1 MKQCTSCGQIIAQ
14 SITTCPACG
23 SHLVAG
29 MKSIDDYKIQ
39 KIIHEG
45 RSSLVCRAVKKNGKT
60 PVSIR
65 LFTDQSGVDDQI
77 AQRLEKEL
85 KELARLPS
93 DLFVQHYAIKK
104 SSIDLWYRVSEW
116 VNADSWGSIFVSGIL
131 KDQRRMVTLF
141 YNIASALEILHQHD
155 HFMPY
160 LILDDIL
167 IPRDK
172 TRNLSIKIN
181 YKLSRFLD
189 ARATH
194 HGPMLQKL
202 LACHP
207 DIVNKRAIDFRTS
220 IWSLGKI
227 FIELLTADH
236 NLKDFSSRVD
246 QIKGLDHE
254 LGVLIKTMLSDDPD
268 LRPHT
273 MARVVSALSR
283 ILDRIPHDLPF
294 SSHKR
299 MPKLLKELNWFK
311 RMVIFLLVIIVGIIA
326 MYTASFF
333 YMDFKKNKKEMVFS
347 DFIESYAD
355 SMGFLMVEYWLRD
368 SSNQVVYKNKVEGTA
383 FLVDKQGYLLTN
395 RHVACPWLED
405 TTLFNIFNQYKLME
419 KNLKFDHR
427 MFLWFEGE
435 KAFNRL
441 PALSNSR
448 ELSDSYY
455 LPSAFRSDGKSNL
468 RIVGVPRASGKTGER
483 INSPFKHDFAVLK
496 IDEISENLIPL
507 PLETN
512 GDAADIQRLSP
523 VIILGFPLGNRTQYD
538 HINASIT
545 RGHVRRTSKEIIQ
558 VDSSIYKGNS
568 GGPAVNSRGR
578 VIGIASGVVTDQATS
593 YIPINTPLSD
603 FGLILPIAG
612 PAQFIENLK
621 AGQPKWNG
629 ILDFNLDIKL
639 KDILALALEHK
650 YREAASLTETML
662 EAGNDPVLLF
672 TAAVLYFCSNDKDRS
687 RDLFS
692 QVISIEGENTISK
705 LMLHIIDWITGQNI
719 SGILT
724 KDLFTMTWRHQDEFS
739 GYLAWVLNKKQKM
752 DPGFLDFE
760 NNGEKAW
767 RLFIEGLIL
776 EKENKM
782 GRAMK
787 IYREAILTAGTN
799 DQLYF
804 LSFSRLDQLLETK
817 AAFGENK
824 KQHEIEKLAF
834 RKTAKES
841 REKAKTLY
849 KETAALIHTIEFHN
863 TSHEEKIKAY
873 KALVKLVPENRTII
887 GRIAFFHAMNSE
899 WQKALDN
906 IEIFFSRPCRETP
919 LSLSLGLL
927 RGEILKFTSSPGKAN
942 ENLKKFQAQTRDAW
956 YGIISKHL
964 VLGTP
969 EADLTKLAGNNPEK
983 LITLHTALGLW
994 AEGSKDKEIAAHHY
1008 REALSTY
1015 LDGWNEY
1022 DLALARI
1029 IQFRKN
1035 PD

>member
-1 MKQCTSCGQIIAQ
+1 MKRCTSCGQIIAQ
-14 SITTCPACG
+14 NITTCPACG
-23 SHLVAG
+23 SLLVAG
-29 MKSIDDYKIQ
+29 MKSIDDYIIQ

-45 RSSLVCRAVKKNGKT
+45 RSSLVCRAVKENGKT

-77 AQRLEKEL
+77 ALRLEKEL
-85 KELARLPS
+85 KELAKLPQ

-104 SSIDLWYRVSEW
+104 SSTGLWYRVSEW

-131 KDQRRMVTLF
+131 KDQRRMVSLF

-167 IPRDK
+167 IPKDKARDV
-172 TRNLSIKIN
+172 SVKIN

-207 DIVNKRAIDFRTS
+207 DIINERAVDFRS
-220 IWSLGKI
+220 DIWSLGKI
-227 FIELLTADH
+227 FIELLAADH

-246 QIKGLDHE
+246 QIKGLDPE
-254 LGVLIKTMLSDDPD
+254 LGVLIKIMLSDDPD

-273 MARVVSALSR
+273 MTKVVSALSR
-283 ILDRIPHDLPF
+283 ILDRIPHSDLHP
-294 SSHKR
+294 SSRKR
-299 MPKLLKELNWFK
+299 RLKLIKELNWFK

-326 MYTASFF
+326 MYTASWF
-333 YMDFKKNKKEMVFS
+333 YMDFQKNKKEVVFS
-347 DFIESYAD
+347 NFIESYAD
-355 SMGFLMVEYWLRD
+355 SMGFLMVEYWLRE
-368 SSNQVVYKNKVEGTA
+368 SNQVVYKNRVEGTA

-405 TTLFNIFNQYKLME
+405 TTLFNIFNQYRLMK
-419 KNLKFDHR
+419 KNLEFDHR

-441 PALSNSR
+441 PDLRNSR

-455 LPSAFRSDGKSNL
+455 LASAFRSDGKSNL
-468 RIVGVPRASGKTGER
+468 RIAGVPRDSIKTGEM
-483 INSPFKHDFAVLK
+483 ITSPFKHDFAVLK
-496 IDEISENLIPL
+496 IDAIPENLTPL

-512 GDAADIQRLSP
+512 EEAVDIQRLSP

-538 HINASIT
+538 HISASIT

-568 GGPAVNSRGR
+568 GGPAINDKGH

-603 FGLILPIAG
+603 FGLILPITR

-621 AGQPKWNG
+621 SGQPKWNG

-639 KDILALALEHK
+639 KDILALAVEHK
-650 YREAASLTETML
+650 YREAAALTDTML
-662 EAGNDPVLLF
+662 ETSNDPVLLF
-672 TAAVLYFCSNDKDRS
+672 TAAVLHFCSNEPEKS

-692 QVISIEGENTISK
+692 QVISIEQENTISK

-719 SGILT
+719 SNHLT
-724 KDLFTMTWRHQDEFS
+724 KDLFTMNWRHPDEFS
-739 GYLAWVLNKKQKM
+739 GYLARVLNKKQKM

-760 NNGEKAW
+760 NKGEKAW

-776 EKENKM
+776 EKGNQM
-782 GRAMK
+782 GRAIK
-787 IYREAILTAGTN
+787 IYREVILKAGADN
-799 DQLYF
+799 PLYF
-804 LSFSRLDQLLETK
+804 LSFARLDALLEK
-817 AAFGENK
+817 QAAFGEDK
-824 KQHEIEKLAF
+824 KDTQKLAF
-834 RKTAKES
+834 RETAKKS
-841 REKAKTLY
+841 REKAKAMHEKTG
-849 KETAALIHTIEFHN
+849 ALIHTFESPK
-863 TSHEEKIKAY
+863 TSHKEKTKAY
-873 KALVKLVPENRTII
+873 YTLLERVPDNRTII

-906 IEIFFSRPCRETP
+906 ITLFFSRPCRETA

-927 RGEILKFTSSPGKAN
+927 KGEILKFTSTPGEAN
-942 ENLKKFQAQTRDAW
+942 AYLTKFQALTHDPW
-956 YGIISKHL
+956 YGIISKHI

-969 EADLTKLAGNNPEK
+969 EADLVKLAGKNPEK

-994 AEGSKDKEIAAHHY
+994 AEGEKRKEKAAHHY

-1029 IQFRKN
+1029 IRFRKN
-1035 PD
+1035 PDG

>member
-1 MKQCTSCGQIIAQ
+1 M
-14 SITTCPACG
+14 
-23 SHLVAG
+23 
-29 MKSIDDYKIQ
+29 
-39 KIIHEG
+39 
-45 RSSLVCRAVKKNGKT
+45 
-60 PVSIR
+60 
-65 LFTDQSGVDDQI
+65 
-77 AQRLEKEL
+77 
-85 KELARLPS
+85 
-93 DLFVQHYAIKK
+93 
-104 SSIDLWYRVSEW
+104 
-116 VNADSWGSIFVSGIL
+116 
-131 KDQRRMVTLF
+131 
-141 YNIASALEILHQHD
+141 
-155 HFMPY
+155 
-160 LILDDIL
+160 

-172 TRNLSIKIN
+172 TRDLSVKIN

-202 LACHP
+202 LTCHP
-207 DIVNKRAIDFRTS
+207 DIINNRAIDFRTS

-236 NLKDFSSRVD
+236 NLKDFSSKVD
-246 QIKGLDHE
+246 KIKGLDPE
-254 LGVLIKTMLSDDPD
+254 LGILIKIMLSDDPD

-273 MARVVSALSR
+273 MARVVAVLSR
-283 ILDRIPHDLPF
+283 ILDRIPHSDLHHHPK
-294 SSHKR
+294 KR

-311 RMVIFLLVIIVGIIA
+311 RMVIFLLVIIVGIVA
-326 MYTASFF
+326 MYTAAWF

-355 SMGFLMVEYWLRD
+355 SMGFLMVEYCLRD
-368 SSNQVVYKNKVEGTA
+368 SSNQVVYENKVEGTA

-405 TTLFNIFNQYKLME
+405 TTLFNIFNQYRLMG
-419 KNLKFDHR
+419 KNLEFEHR

-441 PALSNSR
+441 PALRNSP

-468 RIVGVPRASGKTGER
+468 RIVGVPRASSKTGER

-496 IDEISENLIPL
+496 IDKIPENRIPL
-507 PLETN
+507 PLETKV
-512 GDAADIQRLSP
+512 DAEDIPRLSP

-578 VIGIASGVVTDQATS
+578 VLGIASGVVTDQTTS
-593 YIPINTPLSD
+593 YIPIHTPLSD
-603 FGLILPIAG
+603 FGLILPIAR
-612 PAQFIENLK
+612 PAEFVEKLK

-650 YREAASLTETML
+650 YREAASLTDTML
-662 EAGNDPVLLF
+662 KTSNDPVLLF
-672 TAAVLYFCSNDKDRS
+672 TAAVLHFCSNDMDKS

-705 LMLHIIDWITGQNI
+705 LMLH
-719 SGILT
+719 
-724 KDLFTMTWRHQDEFS
+724 
-739 GYLAWVLNKKQKM
+739 
-752 DPGFLDFE
+752 
-760 NNGEKAW
+760 
-767 RLFIEGLIL
+767 
-776 EKENKM
+776 
-782 GRAMK
+782 
-787 IYREAILTAGTN
+787 
-799 DQLYF
+799 
-804 LSFSRLDQLLETK
+804 
-817 AAFGENK
+817 
-824 KQHEIEKLAF
+824 
-834 RKTAKES
+834 
-841 REKAKTLY
+841 
-849 KETAALIHTIEFHN
+849 
-863 TSHEEKIKAY
+863 
-873 KALVKLVPENRTII
+873 
-887 GRIAFFHAMNSE
+887 
-899 WQKALDN
+899 
-906 IEIFFSRPCRETP
+906 FSRPCRETA

-927 RGEILKFTSSPGKAN
+927 RGEILKFTTTPGKAN
-942 ENLKKFQAQTRDAW
+942 ENLKKFQAHTLDPW
-956 YGIISKHL
+956 YRIISKNL

-969 EADLTKLAGNNPEK
+969 EKDLVKLAGNNPEK
-983 LITLHTALGLW
+983 LITLQTALGLW
-994 AEGSKDKEIAAHHY
+994 AEGDGDKETAAHHY

-1029 IQFRKN
+1029 TRFRK
-1035 PD
+1035 DTD

>member
-14 SITTCPACG
+14 NITTCPACG

-45 RSSLVCRAVKKNGKT
+45 RSSLVCRAVKENGKT

-77 AQRLEKEL
+77 ALRLEKEL
-85 KELARLPS
+85 KELAKLPS

-116 VNADSWGSIFVSGIL
+116 VNADSWGNIFVSGTL

-167 IPRDK
+167 IPKDK
-172 TRNLSIKIN
+172 TRDLSVKIN

-189 ARATH
+189 VRATH

-202 LACHP
+202 LVCHP
-207 DIVNKRAIDFRTS
+207 DIVNERAIDFRS
-220 IWSLGKI
+220 DIWSLGKI

-236 NLKDFSSRVD
+236 NLKDFSSKVD
-246 QIKGLDHE
+246 HIKGLDPE
-254 LGVLIKTMLSDDPD
+254 LGVLIKIMLSDDPD

-283 ILDRIPHDLPF
+283 VLDRIPHSDFHP
-294 SSHKR
+294 SSRKR
-299 MPKLLKELNWFK
+299 IPKLLKELNWFK
-311 RMVIFLLVIIVGIIA
+311 RMVIFLLVILVGIIA
-326 MYTASFF
+326 MYTASWF
-333 YMDFKKNKKEMVFS
+333 YMDSKKNKEEVGFS

-368 SSNQVVYKNKVEGTA
+368 SNQVVYKKKVEGTA
-383 FLVDKQGYLLTN
+383 FLVDNQGYLLTN

-405 TTLFNIFNQYKLME
+405 TTLFRIFNQYRLME
-419 KNLKFDHR
+419 KNLEFDHR

-441 PALSNSR
+441 PALRNSR

-468 RIVGVPRASGKTGER
+468 RIVGVPRASSKTGEM
-483 INSPFKHDFAVLK
+483 ITSPFKHDFAVLK
-496 IDEISENLIPL
+496 IDAIPEDIIPL
-507 PLETN
+507 PLETKM
-512 GDAADIQRLSP
+512 AAVDIQRLSP

-568 GGPAVNSRGR
+568 GGPAVNARGR

-593 YIPINTPLSD
+593 YIPIHTPLSD
-603 FGLILPIAG
+603 FGLILPIAR
-612 PAQFIENLK
+612 PAKFVENLK
-621 AGQPKWNG
+621 AGQAKWNG

-639 KDILALALEHK
+639 KDILALAVEHK
-650 YREAASLTETML
+650 YRKAAALTDTML
-662 EAGNDPVLLF
+662 ETSNDPVLLF
-672 TAAVLYFCSNDKDRS
+672 TAAVLHFCSNDTEKS

-692 QVISIEGENTISK
+692 QVISIEQENTLSK
-705 LMLHIIDWITGQNI
+705 LMLHIIDWIMGQDT
-719 SGILT
+719 SSLLT
-724 KDLFTMTWRHQDEFS
+724 KDLFTMNWRHQNEFS
-739 GYLAWVLNKKQKM
+739 GYLARVLTKKQKM

-760 NNGEKAW
+760 NKGEKAW

-776 EKENKM
+776 EKENQM
-782 GRAMK
+782 GRAIK
-787 IYREAILTAGTN
+787 IYREAILTSGTN
-799 DQLYF
+799 DPLYF
-804 LSFSRLDQLLETK
+804 LSFSRLDQLLEKK
-817 AAFGENK
+817 AAFGEDKN
-824 KQHEIEKLAF
+824 QHQIENLAF

-841 REKAKTLY
+841 KKKAKTMH
-849 KETAALIHTIEFHN
+849 KETAALIHTFESPE
-863 TSHEEKIKAY
+863 TSHEEKTKNY
-873 KALVKLVPENRTII
+873 KALVELVPEDRTII
-887 GRIAFFHAMNSE
+887 GRVAFFHAMNSE

-906 IEIFFSRPCRETP
+906 IDTFFSRPCRETG

-927 RGEILKFTSSPGKAN
+927 RGEILKFTATPREAN
-942 ENLKKFQAQTRDAW
+942 ESLKKFQVHTRDSW

-983 LITLHTALGLW
+983 LIILHTALGLW
-994 AEGSKDKEIAAHHY
+994 TEGDKDKEKAAHHY
-1008 REALSTY
+1008 REALGTY
-1015 LDGWNEY
+1015 LDEWNEY

-1029 IQFRKN
+1029 IRFRKN
-1035 PD
+1035 LD